1 MGRAHNDVI
10 MRSGPAMHKQTL
22 LDRDYRNSSVAL
34 HCTHTTPIF
43 TQNGLIKA
51 CERGLKEVVSLAI
64 VTPGATC
71 DVNST
76 DEVCIV

>member
-1 MGRAHNDVI
+1 
-10 MRSGPAMHKQTL
+10 MHK
-22 LDRDYRNSSVAL
+22 S
-34 HCTHTTPIF
+34 HF

-64 VTPGATC
+64 VKPGTTC

-76 DEVCIV
+76 DEVCSVNGMWINAQRVVFSTYSYTCSQECILRIIHS